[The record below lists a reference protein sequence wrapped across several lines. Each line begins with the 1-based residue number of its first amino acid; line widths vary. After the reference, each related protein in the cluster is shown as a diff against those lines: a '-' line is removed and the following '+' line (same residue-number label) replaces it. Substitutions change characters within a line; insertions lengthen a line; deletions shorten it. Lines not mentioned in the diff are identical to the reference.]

1 MRQEKALGTKAFAR
15 EQRHETSV
23 NRRGGLSRELLV
35 NDGLGERLKRTLQLL
50 HPQAIR
56 SRPLN
61 KGRKLGI
68 GGAQRADLS
77 VGVNHALCL
86 CASRCYGSCVIRS
99 HPTV

>member
-1 MRQEKALGTKAFAR
+1 MRKAKALGTKAFTR
-15 EQRHETSV
+15 EQRHETPV

-61 KGRKLGI
+61 KGRKLWI
-68 GGAQRADLS
+68 GGVQLADHS
-77 VGVNHALCL
+77 VVVYHALCL
-86 CASRCYGSCVIRS
+86 CASRCYGYGWIR
-99 HPTV
+99 TNET